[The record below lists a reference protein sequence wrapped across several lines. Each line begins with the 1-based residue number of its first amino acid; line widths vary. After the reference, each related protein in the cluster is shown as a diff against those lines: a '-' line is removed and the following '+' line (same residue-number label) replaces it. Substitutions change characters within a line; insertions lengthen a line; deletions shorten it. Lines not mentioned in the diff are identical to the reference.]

1 MGLKD
6 ALKNVV
12 AEVVK
17 EEIEK
22 LKEIEPVDGSIP
34 SVKKTL
40 TYEQEMFFM
49 EVLQRGDIS
58 EICSAA
64 KSLFSNVNSF
74 WAVVDTNEGIPVK
87 HSGLA
92 EVIVK
97 TIMNI
102 VAELYNEVDFS
113 TQFMEEKDIWIQI
126 NEDQA
131 FQTLLMRA
139 IVDCLYFGDIAFTI
153 GWKNDKIVL
162 DYKRGRNLEYVYDM
176 DGQLKE
182 IIVLRKYQA
191 NNKTYLLKQFY
202 GADALYVKYV
212 LYDERANEVP
222 LGTIEELKEL
232 KDVEITSENKYVD
245 CSFATQFFINK
256 SNKYDG
262 RGASLFSTKLDAL
275 DALDEVVSQRQS
287 VLRSGAPKE
296 FIDESCIYKDSSNTK
311 NINSTAMHKFYEKA
325 NTSIN
330 GNGKDIEVLQSDI
343 RAEEYR
349 IEEEDAKRRVLEGIL
364 SEQTVSNT
372 SVINNTS
379 ITKEREKQTN
389 YTISN
394 IKKAVQ
400 DIIPRFVYN
409 VLNVWYIYN
418 GKNTDI
424 TPNDI
429 VVSFD
434 EYNNPTFE
442 NQVETCA
449 KIKQANLLPNYEMLQ
464 ELYGNTK
471 TDEEIAMIAKKLD
484 IMDGYDFSSLQG
496 VETMEDAVID
506 NENSIKSKENSEK
519 RNKEDENNSTAD
531 SSNLKNEKAQGDIK

>member
-6 ALKNVV
+6 NLKTVIAN
-12 AEVVK
+12 VVK
-17 EEIEK
+17 EEFEK
-22 LKEIEPVDGSIP
+22 IKGLENTDKSLPTIRKS
-34 SVKKTL
+34 L

-49 EVLQRGDIS
+49 EVLQRGDIQ
-58 EICSAA
+58 EICSTA
-64 KSLFSNVNSF
+64 KNMFSSINSF
-74 WAVVDTNEGIPVK
+74 WAVVDMNEGIPVK
-87 HSGLA
+87 HSGLE

-102 VAELYNEVDFS
+102 VTELYNEVDFS
-113 TQFMEEKDIWIQI
+113 SQFMEEKDVWIKI

-131 FQTLLMRA
+131 FQTLLMNA
-139 IVDCLYFGDIAFTI
+139 IVDCLYFGDIALTVNY
-153 GWKNDKIVL
+153 KDDKIVL
-162 DYKRGRNLEYVYDM
+162 NYQKGRNLEYVYDM
-176 DGQLKE
+176 EGQLKE
-182 IIVLRKYQA
+182 IIVLRKYDYD
-191 NNKTYLLKQFY
+191 NKKYLLKQFY
-202 GADALYVKYV
+202 GADALYIKYI
-212 LYDERANEVP
+212 LYDDRGNEVP
-222 LGTIEELKEL
+222 LGTIEELKDL
-232 KDVEITSENKYVD
+232 KDVEITSEDKYVD

-256 SNKYDG
+256 SNKYEG
-262 RGASLFSTKLDAL
+262 RGASLFSNKIDAL
-275 DALDEVVSQRQS
+275 DSLDEIISQRQS

-296 FIDESCIYKDSSNTK
+296 FIDESCISKDSKNNK
-311 NINSTAMHKFYEKA
+311 NINETAMHKFFEKA

-330 GNGKDIEVLQSDI
+330 GNGKDVEVLQSEI

-349 IEEEDAKRRVLEGIL
+349 IYEEDAKRRVLEGIL

-400 DIIPRFVYN
+400 EIIPRFVYN

-418 GKNTDI
+418 GKSTEI

-442 NQVETCA
+442 NQVDTCA
-449 KIKQANLLPNYEMLQ
+449 KIKQQKLLPNYEMLQ

-471 TDEEIAMIAKKLD
+471 TDEEIAIIAKKLD
-484 IMDGYDFSSLQG
+484 IMDGYDFSALEG
-496 VETMEDAVID
+496 GKTMEDAVID
-506 NENSIKSKENSEK
+506 NKNSIKSKEDSKE
-519 RNKEDENNSTAD
+519 RNKEDEENSTAD
-531 SSNLKNEKAQGDIK
+531 KTNLKEAVQQNNTK

>member
-6 ALKNVV
+6 AVKSVV
-12 AEVVK
+12 ANIVK
-17 EEIEK
+17 DEFDK
-22 LKEIEPVDGSIP
+22 LKELDAQEKALPT
-34 SVKKTL
+34 VKKTL

-49 EVLQRGDIS
+49 EVLQRGDIT

-64 KSLFSNVNSF
+64 KNMLNSTNSF
-74 WAVVDTNEGIPVK
+74 WAVVDTNDGIPLK
-87 HSGLA
+87 HAGLE

-113 TQFMEEKDIWIQI
+113 TEFMEEKDIWIQI

-131 FQTLLMRA
+131 FQTLLMNA
-139 IVDCLYFGDIAFTI
+139 IVDTLFCGDVAFLVN
-153 GWKNDKIVL
+153 WRDDKIVL
-162 DYKRGRNLEYVYDM
+162 DYKKGRNLEYVYDL

-182 IIVLRKYQA
+182 IIVLRKYKVE
-191 NNKTYLLKQFY
+191 NKEYLLKQFY

-212 LYDERANEVP
+212 LYDDRGNEVS
-222 LGTIEELKEL
+222 LSVIEDLKDL

-256 SNKYDG
+256 SNKYEG

-296 FIDESCIYKDSSNTK
+296 FLDESCIYKNSQNVK
-311 NINSTAMHKFYEKA
+311 NINQTAMHKFYEKA

-343 RAEEYR
+343 KAEEYR
-349 IEEEDAKRRVLEGIL
+349 IYEEDAKRRVLEGIL

-442 NQVETCA
+442 NQVDTCA
-449 KIKQANLLPNYEMLQ
+449 KIKQQKLLPNYEMLQ

-471 TDEEIAMIAKKLD
+471 TDEEIAVIAKKLD
-484 IMDGYDFSSLQG
+484 IMDGYDFSMLEQ
-496 VETMEDAVID
+496 VTMEDAVID
-506 NENSIKSKENSEK
+506 NENSIKSKDDSQE
-519 RNKEDENNSTAD
+519 RNRQDEQESTAEKQ
-531 SSNLKNEKAQGDIK
+531 NLKEEANQQNIK

>member
-6 ALKNVV
+6 AVKSVV
-12 AEVVK
+12 ANIIKDEFD
-17 EEIEK
+17 K
-22 LKEIEPVDGSIP
+22 LKEMDTQEKSLPT
-34 SVKKTL
+34 VKKSL

-49 EVLQRGDIS
+49 EVLQRGDIV

-64 KSLFSNVNSF
+64 KSMFNSTNSF
-74 WAVVDTNEGIPVK
+74 WAVVDTNDGIPLK
-87 HSGLA
+87 HAGLE

-113 TQFMEEKDIWIQI
+113 TEFMEEKDIWIQI

-131 FQTLLMRA
+131 FQTMLMNA
-139 IVDCLYFGDIAFTI
+139 IVDTLYCGDVAFLVN
-153 GWKNDKIVL
+153 WRDEKIVL
-162 DYKRGRNLEYVYDM
+162 DYKKGRNLEYVYDL

-182 IIVLRKYQA
+182 IIVLRKYKV
-191 NNKTYLLKQFY
+191 NEKEYLLKQFY

-212 LYDERANEVP
+212 LYDDRGNEVP
-222 LGTIEELKEL
+222 LGTVEELKDL
-232 KDVEITSENKYVD
+232 KDVEITSEDKYVD

-262 RGASLFSTKLDAL
+262 RGAALFSTKLDAL

-296 FIDESCIYKDSSNTK
+296 FLDESCIYKNSQNVK
-311 NINSTAMHKFYEKA
+311 NINQTAMHKFYEKA

-330 GNGKDIEVLQSDI
+330 SNGKDIEVLQSDI

-349 IEEEDAKRRVLEGIL
+349 IYEEDAKRRVLEGIL

-442 NQVETCA
+442 NQVDTCA
-449 KIKQANLLPNYEMLQ
+449 KIKQQKLLPNYEMLQ

-471 TDEEIAMIAKKLD
+471 TDEEIAVIAKKLD
-484 IMDGYDFSSLQG
+484 YMDGYDFSVLEN
-496 VETMEDAVID
+496 VTMEDAVLD
-506 NENSIKSKENSEK
+506 NKNSIKSKDNSED
-519 RNKEDENNSTAD
+519 RNKEDLQESTAEK
-531 SSNLKNEKAQGDIK
+531 SNLQDEASQNNVK

>member
-6 ALKNVV
+6 AVKSVV
-12 AEVVK
+12 VNIVK
-17 EEIEK
+17 DEFDK
-22 LKEIEPVDGSIP
+22 LKELDAQEKALPT
-34 SVKKTL
+34 VKKTL

-49 EVLQRGDIS
+49 EVLQRGDIT

-64 KSLFSNVNSF
+64 KNMLNSTNSF
-74 WAVVDTNEGIPVK
+74 WAVVDTNDGIPLK
-87 HSGLA
+87 HAGLE

-131 FQTLLMRA
+131 FQTMLMNA
-139 IVDCLYFGDIAFTI
+139 IVDTLYCGDTALLVN
-153 GWKNDKIVL
+153 WRDDKIVL
-162 DYKRGRNLEYVYDM
+162 DYKKGRNLEYVYDL

-182 IIVLRKYQA
+182 IIVLRKYKVE
-191 NNKTYLLKQFY
+191 NKEYLLKQFY

-212 LYDERANEVP
+212 LYDDRGNEVS
-222 LGTIEELKEL
+222 LSVVEELKDL

-256 SNKYDG
+256 SNKYEG

-296 FIDESCIYKDSSNTK
+296 FLDESCIYKNSQNVK
-311 NINSTAMHKFYEKA
+311 NINQTAMHKFYEKA

-343 RAEEYR
+343 KAEEYR
-349 IEEEDAKRRVLEGIL
+349 IYEEDAKRRVLEGIL

-442 NQVETCA
+442 NQVDTCA
-449 KIKQANLLPNYEMLQ
+449 KIKQQKLLPNYEMLQ

-471 TDEEIAMIAKKLD
+471 TDEEIAVIAKKLD
-484 IMDGYDFSSLQG
+484 IMDGYDFSMLEQ
-496 VETMEDAVID
+496 VTMEDAVID
-506 NENSIKSKENSEK
+506 NENSIKSKDNSQE
-519 RNKEDENNSTAD
+519 RNKQDEQDSTAEKQ
-531 SSNLKNEKAQGDIK
+531 NLKEEANQQNIK